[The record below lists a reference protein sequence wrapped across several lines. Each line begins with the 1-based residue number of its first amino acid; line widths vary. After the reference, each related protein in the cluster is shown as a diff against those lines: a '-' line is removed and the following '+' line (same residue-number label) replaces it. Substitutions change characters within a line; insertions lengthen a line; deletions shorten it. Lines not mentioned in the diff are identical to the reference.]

1 MKSLLARQLICAASL
16 LLLLAGCASND
27 VEENA
32 PAELLDFKAER
43 QLDKVWS
50 SSVGDGQGEA
60 DYLRLTPVISGE
72 RIFAASTNGTVE
84 AFNKTD
90 GDSLWDYDIDEDTTI
105 IGGVGVSGDLVLVN
119 TTNGKL
125 LALDAATGTLRWS
138 ATLPSEALGAP
149 AGDGS
154 VVAVH
159 VNNGDIVGFAQ
170 ADGKK
175 LWTYSNT
182 VPALTLRGDSSPLIY
197 KDSIMCTFAN
207 GKIAVLETSTGSMR
221 WEARVGVPDGTTELE
236 RLVDVDANPL
246 VHNDVLY
253 AVGYQGRLVAVS
265 PENGALSWFKTASS
279 HVNMAASAE
288 NIYVAG
294 AKGTVTAFSING
306 DGVRWE
312 QTAMSNRDLSG
323 VAAVDSYVAVGDFE
337 GYLHIMSQQDGHL
350 MARYQVDSDGIRVA
364 PIVDGNVMYVY
375 TNSGDLIAYRVT
387 ELGSDPLNSLK
398 NLF

>member
-1 MKSLLARQLICAASL
+1 

-84 AFNKTD
+84 AFNKAD

-182 VPALTLRGDSSPLIY
+182 VPALTLRGDSGPLIY

-207 GKIAVLETSTGSMR
+207 GKIAVLETATGSMR

-265 PENGALSWFKTASS
+265 PENGALSWFKAASS
-279 HVNMAASAE
+279 HVNMAANAE
-288 NIYVAG
+288 NIFVSG
-294 AKGTVTAFSING
+294 AKGTVTAFAING
-306 DGVRWE
+306 EGVRWE
-312 QTAMSNRDLSG
+312 QTALSNRDLSG

-350 MARYQVDSDGIRVA
+350 MARLQVDSDGIRVA